1 MNLWTSILRFT
12 VFIQKK
18 YEMKNFSFSLWTS
31 CYIMS
36 ASWQTLHSTQKLSSW
51 WDRGTVGT
59 TTHHHFLSIVFVRFF
74 HCFSS
79 LLSLPFF
86 FLFFYLSLFFFLS
99 LSSFCFLCLI
109 ILSSY
114 FLDLS
119 IAFSLVKLSPTA
131 IMCHHLNHV
140 TGCAF
145 NQSCKQII
153 QWYRG
158 RLKQTFED
166 KQTVATDK

>member
-1 MNLWTSILRFT
+1 MLYNVRKLADIALHPEIVILVR
-12 VFIQKK
+12 
-18 YEMKNFSFSLWTS
+18 YGYCGHNHSLP
-31 CYIMS
+31 
-36 ASWQTLHSTQKLSSW
+36 LSLYCLCE
-51 WDRGTVGT
+51 VLPLFFFLGT
-59 TTHHHFLSIVFVRFF
+59 TTHHHFLSLFLFIIVFVRFF

-86 FLFFYLSLFFFLS
+86 FLFFYLSPFFFLS
-99 LSSFCFLCLI
+99 LSGFCFLCLI

-131 IMCHHLNHV
+131 MMCHHLNYV

-166 KQTVATDK
+166 KQTVAADK